1 MGPLWVSFELQQA
14 VIMDVVG
21 LYPNLNRKEYAMCF
35 QSSFPMSPMFGM
47 SPFAS
52 PFSGCCSAMMPMGG
66 GMMANPMGTA
76 ILPEEFQKLQLQF
89 QHQQMSLMKANVKAL
104 SESIDKSLSEI
115 EKELKR
121 LESTK
126 PKKGI

>member
-1 MGPLWVSFELQQA
+1 
-14 VIMDVVG
+14 
-21 LYPNLNRKEYAMCF
+21 MCF

-47 SPFAS
+47 SPFTS
-52 PFSGCCSAMMPMGG
+52 TFPSCCSAMLPMGG
-66 GMMANPMGTA
+66 GMIPNPMGTA
-76 ILPEEFQKLQLQF
+76 FLPEEFQKLQLQF

-121 LESTK
+121 LESAK
-126 PKKGI
+126 PKKAI